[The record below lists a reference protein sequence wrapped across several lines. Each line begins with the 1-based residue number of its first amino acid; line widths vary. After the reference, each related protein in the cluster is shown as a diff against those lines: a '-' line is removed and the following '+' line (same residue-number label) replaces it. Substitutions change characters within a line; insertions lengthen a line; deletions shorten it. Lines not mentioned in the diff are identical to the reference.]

1 MKSLL
6 TELKLTLQSHEKLN
20 PKLWDDKGKLDPE
33 VWRALTKI
41 GKEWADFAN
50 IPSSAIKDVIITGGN
65 ANYNYTK
72 YSDIDLHLM
81 VDKSKIDCEDVLDD
95 YLRAKKQLWALTH
108 DITVKG
114 QPVELYAQDYD
125 DKFKEGQGIYSL
137 ESHKWLQEPT
147 KYNINRN
154 HPEVIRKVDEFKGR
168 IDSLIDSRSDDVEAF
183 KNMKERL
190 RLMRSSAIEKGGE
203 SAPENLVF
211 KELRNRGYLDKMS
224 KYMRGIQ
231 DKSLSLD

>member
-1 MKSLL
+1 M
-6 TELKLTLQSHEKLN
+6 
-20 PKLWDDKGKLDPE
+20 
-33 VWRALTKI
+33 
-41 GKEWADFAN
+41 
-50 IPSSAIKDVIITGGN
+50 
-65 ANYNYTK
+65 
-72 YSDIDLHLM
+72 
-81 VDKSKIDCEDVLDD
+81 
-95 YLRAKKQLWALTH
+95 RAKKQLWALTH
-108 DITVKG
+108 DIKVKG

-154 HPEVIRKVDEFKGR
+154 HPEVIRKVDEFKER
-168 IDSLIDSRSDDVEAF
+168 IDSLIDSKSDDVEAF

-211 KELRNRGYLDKMS
+211 KELRNRGYLDKMTN
-224 KYMRGIQ
+224 YMRGIQ